1 VRLARWLVLLAV
13 VAGGASG
20 LLLSVGKR
28 HGDRPYGDRMCE
40 QLLRDWLDAWAGAR
54 SCSADADCLVDDRPD
69 LALCDRV
76 RARAAPTAPLE
87 AVERRWREAGCRM
100 PEVRCPAI
108 AGAACQKGRCTALV
122 VSPSTPRP

>member
-1 VRLARWLVLLAV
+1 VRIARWLVLLAV

-28 HGDRPYGDRMCE
+28 QGDRPYGDRMCE

-54 SCSADADCLVDDRPD
+54 ACTADADCLVDDRPD

-87 AVERRWREAGCRM
+87 AVERQWREAGCRM
-100 PEVRCPAI
+100 PEVRCPPVT
-108 AGAACQKGRCTALV
+108 GAACRQGRCAALV
-122 VSPSTPRP
+122 VTPSTPRP